1 MMHRQLIS
9 DARQD
14 LARVAQAQREYLDDT
29 PYRVVHAYDARGGL
43 YTVRVEVVQGIPP
56 TIPEHAA
63 RVVHRLRSALDA
75 IAATLAS
82 PGQPPHPSAKL
93 VRFPIHDSLPEFAQ
107 RSRRALA
114 TMTAEAQATIEA
126 LQPYHRLGGFRND
139 PLWLL
144 RELEVAG
151 VSSLAAGSI
160 GADAA
165 IGVNTSR
172 HVDVTGDLR
181 VDGGP
186 FAHGQVIASIAAR
199 VAGPDPK
206 LDLFLRPQFEL
217 AFASGGPARGA
228 PLVPTLRAL
237 SDRVDEIASAL
248 LDIH

>member
-1 MMHRQLIS
+1 MLHRLLIS

-14 LARVAQAQREYLDDT
+14 LARVADAQQEYLDDT

-56 TIPEHAA
+56 TISEHAA

-82 PGQPPHPSAKL
+82 PGQPPPPSARP

-107 RSRRALA
+107 RSRRGLA
-114 TMTAEAQATIEA
+114 SMTAEAQATIEA

-144 RELEVAG
+144 RELDVAG
-151 VSSLAAGSI
+151 VPILAAGSI
-160 GADAA
+160 GAEAT
-165 IGVNTSR
+165 IGVNTRR
-172 HVDVTGDLR
+172 HVDISGDIRL
-181 VDGGP
+181 DGGP
-186 FAHGQVIASIAAR
+186 FAHGQVVASIAAR

-217 AFASGGPARGA
+217 AFAIGGPARGA

-237 SDRVDEIASAL
+237 CDRVDEIAATL

>member
-1 MMHRQLIS
+1 MMHRLLIS

-14 LARVAQAQREYLDDT
+14 LALVAHEQQEYLDT
-29 PYRVVHAYDARGGL
+29 SPYRVVHAYDARGGL
-43 YTVRVEVVQGIPP
+43 YTIRVEVTRDLPP
-56 TIPEHAA
+56 TISEHAA
-63 RVVHRLRSALDA
+63 HALHRLRGALDA

-82 PGQPPHPSAKL
+82 AGQPPSPSARQL
-93 VRFPIHDSLPEFAQ
+93 RFPIHDSLPEFAQ
-107 RSRRALA
+107 RSRRAMA
-114 TMTAEAQATIEA
+114 SMTAEAQATIEA
-126 LQPYHRLGGFRND
+126 LQPYHRLGGVRND

-151 VSSLAAGSI
+151 VPILAAGSI
-160 GADAA
+160 GPESTM
-165 IGVNTSR
+165 GVNTRR
-172 HVDVTGDLR
+172 HVDISGDLR
-181 VDGGP
+181 VDDGP
-186 FAHGQVIASIAAR
+186 FAHGQLVASIAAR

-237 SDRVDEIASAL
+237 CDRVDDIAAAL